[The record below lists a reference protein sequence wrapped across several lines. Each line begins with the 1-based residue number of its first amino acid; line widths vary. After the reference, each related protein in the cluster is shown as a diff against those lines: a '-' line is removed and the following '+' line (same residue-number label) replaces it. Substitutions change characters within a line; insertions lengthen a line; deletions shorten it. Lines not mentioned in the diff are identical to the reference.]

1 MAHIQSRHS
10 WFRLSKR
17 GLAVK
22 FRMLVLAEAV
32 LVTDRF
38 EHVKPDG
45 ALLIF
50 KVAWF
55 NLDKVSLR
63 ATASALVRLKFQGH
77 ASLWSRVS
85 VVELGFAALNF
96 CHEIS
101 KTIFLALILILLK
114 QLLGLFRR
122 CLNNHLG

>member
-32 LVTDRF
+32 LVAYRF
-38 EHVKPDG
+38 EHVEPNG

-55 NLDKVSLR
+55 NLEKVCLS
-63 ATASALVRLKFQGH
+63 ATASALVRLEFQGH

-85 VVELGFAALNF
+85 VGSALTFNSCF
-96 CHEIS
+96 S
-101 KTIFLALILILLK
+101 L
-114 QLLGLFRR
+114 
-122 CLNNHLG
+122 